1 MNPDPLEQLLEQQP
15 LRAAPGAW
23 RDEILAAARAS
34 AGTTS
39 PGPPRTSPADLLRHW
54 LWPHPVA
61 WVGLATCWTAIFV
74 LSRAAAP
81 SPAEMA
87 RERESARVAA
97 VYWQLLSSPAV
108 IALTTGAESQP
119 PRTEMERPTPGFGGR
134 EHPVA
139 HLPA

>member
-23 RDEILAAARAS
+23 RDEILAAARAG
-34 AGTTS
+34 AGTIS
-39 PGPPRTSPADLLRHW
+39 PGTPRTPLADRLWLW

-61 WVGLATCWTAIFV
+61 WVGLAACWTAILI

-97 VYWQLLSSPAV
+97 LYWHLLSNPAV
-108 IALTTGAESQP
+108 LALTTGEPQP
-119 PRTEMERPTPGFGGR
+119 PRTEAERPTPGFGGR
-134 EHPVA
+134 ERPVA
-139 HLPA
+139 HLLA